1 MSYALG
7 LDVGGTKTESVLTDI
22 DGSIIFH
29 SFSKGGNLLD
39 VGFEAGSTRIL
50 DTIKIISD
58 MYPGEI
64 GAICVG
70 AAGNYHFQNQLYDF
84 LRAHTENAALVV
96 FDDCCSL
103 LPAVAGHRD
112 GCGMV
117 AGTGSSLFAK
127 VGDVQH
133 HIGGWGY
140 LLDTGGSGYDL
151 SRDAIVAVLRAED
164 GRGEQTVLTEL
175 LSQRLGGDT
184 YTKIK
189 DIYSGGRVFIASLVS
204 TVFEA
209 RRLGDSIA
217 TQIVDKGI
225 GCLAELVNTAAR
237 YYSDKFPVAVGGGL
251 FSAFPEYLQ
260 LLGEAVTPMAELMR
274 ADVCPV
280 YGCIVEAMLKLGISC
295 NESFREN
302 FYSALAQNVPV
313 RL

>member
-7 LDVGGTKTESVLTDI
+7 LDVGGTKTESILADTNGNIV
-22 DGSIIFH
+22 FH

-39 VGFEAGSTRIL
+39 IGFQSGSAHIL
-50 DTIKIISD
+50 DTINRISD
-58 MYPGEI
+58 MYPGKI
-64 GAICVG
+64 ASICVG
-70 AAGNYHFQNQLYDF
+70 AAGNFHFQNQLYDF
-84 LRAHTENAALVV
+84 LRTHTEDAALVV

-151 SRDAIVAVLRAED
+151 SRDAIIAVLRAED
-164 GRGEQTVLTEL
+164 GRGEQTILTEL
-175 LSQRLGGDT
+175 LAQRLGGNV
-184 YTKIK
+184 YTKVH
-189 DIYSGGRVFIASLVS
+189 DIYAGGRVFIASLVS
-204 TVFEA
+204 AVFEA
-209 RRLGDSIA
+209 RRLGDSVA
-217 TQIVDKGI
+217 TQIVDRGI
-225 GCLAELVNTAAR
+225 GCLSELVNTASK

-251 FSAFPEYLQ
+251 FKAFPEYLK
-260 LLGEAVTPMAELMR
+260 LLTEAVTPMAELMR
-274 ADVCPV
+274 ADVCPA
-280 YGCIVEAMLKLGISC
+280 YGCIVEAMWKLGISTS
-295 NESFREN
+295 ESFREN
-302 FYSALAQNVPV
+302 FYLDLAQNTPV